1 MLKFKDDNSAKGRG
15 KIGRKA
21 LSVLLSVALCMSLTP
36 FAFATEP
43 EPAPADA
50 AGTES
55 LEIPATPESDATE
68 SVSDVVV
75 LNGNG
80 IQGTG
85 SDVSGNAKSGG
96 TVAGDAEEVPVP
108 ALVMSG
114 DSGAD
119 AASAAPVR
127 KAAARGLISGEQFY
141 VTVVKVVN
149 GQKADSVRLTA
160 KCLQSTGHSGY
171 NHSTNLRSLANQS
184 GFSGYKGYNWS
195 KYTTVPSSYTSGLCP
210 NNNYAS
216 VHYNITGSAPYKA
229 NETLFLFYE
238 DLKTFTLK
246 YNANGGTGA
255 PATQTQKASGSS
267 YSFTVSGTV
276 PTKSG
281 HRFLGWST
289 SAAAT
294 SPSYYAGSSI
304 NVTGTTT
311 LYAVWQKTET
321 KVTLSYDANGGS
333 NAPSAQTVDK
343 GTSVSVK
350 GKGSMNRAGYDFLG
364 WSADAHATVA
374 DWAEGDT
381 MRLNENSTLYAVWKL
396 KPVEK
401 VTLIYDANGGINPPA
416 GRTVDK
422 GTEITVRSKANMTY
436 EGHEFLGWALDA
448 DATEP
453 EIMPGDGITPDENLT
468 LYAVWKK
475 NVTEP
480 GVTMGTFTVVKSF
493 TGLEDGTEPPSV
505 TLTYSAYRTKD
516 GARVG
521 NMELGNINL
530 SKQDGGTYK
539 GVISP
544 TVWNIGTSSG
554 QNNYLPEN
562 ERSRYKNVVEIN
574 EVLSTAAVT
583 GHTHDRFGAKYA
595 ADGRND
601 GPDTV
606 RFVMDGATFQKI
618 LNVKNV
624 YTAVPDPKVTVTWV
638 DGYTDA
644 PIKTET
650 VKKNISDD
658 ELDALYPAEPSRE
671 GYVFD
676 GWGTPTRDGD
686 GNITITAQ
694 WKKDRNGNNVPD
706 EQEYRT
712 VTYTDGTDDATVFA
726 DQVTDKLL
734 DGDATPVFGDGTVPV
749 RNGYVFKGWTPAVS
763 ETVNGSAV
771 YTATWG
777 EDKNGNGTDDA
788 DEERFT
794 VTYTDGAD
802 DDVVFEDQVTTG
814 ILSGMQ
820 TPDFVDEEGNVA
832 VPTRDGYTFNGWNP
846 EVSDTVT
853 GNAVY
858 AAQWTPDVPIPTPEP
873 TPTPG
878 TDEPDPVPI
887 PGPGTPIPTPAPT
900 PNPGTTPGATNN
912 ATNVGTSTAD
922 GGNNANADSTGT
934 TETAIADEPV
944 PMASPEEVSDD
955 PTPLSDGHGRDC
967 WVHWLIILGIIVTL
981 VYFACVIVRRKRFT
995 DVLVGQEDDVIE
1007 AWKNDKEA
1015 TNA

>member
-1 MLKFKDDNSAKGRG
+1 MLKFKNDNGARGGG

-21 LSVLLSVALCMSLTP
+21 FSVLLSVALCMSLTP
-36 FAFATEP
+36 FAFATES
-43 EPAPADA
+43 EPAPADVTGMASSA
-50 AGTES
+50 APASPSSDVTEVS
-55 LEIPATPESDATE
+55 
-68 SVSDVVV
+68 SDVVV
-75 LNGNG
+75 LNGT
-80 IQGTG
+80 QGTG
-85 SDVSGNAKSGG
+85 ADVSDDTKSGG
-96 TVAGDAEEVPVP
+96 EVEGSTEEVSVP

-114 DSGAD
+114 DSGAN

-127 KAAARGLISGEQFY
+127 KAAARGLISGEQFKIN
-141 VTVVKVVN
+141 VVKVVN
-149 GQKADSVRLTA
+149 GQAVSTKNIIS

-171 NHSTNLRSLANQS
+171 NHSTNLYKLAS
-184 GFSGYKGYNWS
+184 AAGFSGYKGYKWS

-229 NETLFLFYE
+229 DETLFLFYE

-267 YSFTVSGTV
+267 YSFTVSGTA

-374 DWAEGDT
+374 DWEEGDT

-401 VTLIYDANGGINPPA
+401 VTLTYDANGGINPPA

-480 GVTMGTFTVVKSF
+480 GVAMGTFTVVKSF

-521 NMELGNINL
+521 NVELGNINL
-530 SKQDGGTYK
+530 SKQDDGTYK

-544 TVWNIGTSSG
+544 TVWSIGTSSG
-554 QNNYLPEN
+554 QNNYLSES
-562 ERSRYKNVVEIN
+562 ERSRYKNVVEVN
-574 EVLSTAAVT
+574 EVLSTAAVA
-583 GHTHDRFGAKYA
+583 GYVHDGFSTKYV
-595 ADGRND
+595 ADGSND
-601 GPDTV
+601 GTGTV
-606 RFVMDGATFQKI
+606 RFVMDGATFQKV
-618 LNVKNV
+618 LNVKNA

-638 DGYTDA
+638 DGYTDT

-694 WKKDRNGNNVPD
+694 WKEDRNGNNVPD

-712 VTYTDGTDDATVFA
+712 VTYTDGADDATVFA
-726 DQVTDKLL
+726 DQVTGKLL
-734 DGDATPVFGDGTVPV
+734 DGDATPVFGDGTAPV

-832 VPTRDGYTFNGWNP
+832 VPARDGYTFDGWDP

-858 AAQWTPDVPIPTPEP
+858 VAQWTPVVPTPTPDPEPVPTPNPEP
-873 TPTPG
+873 TPTP
-878 TDEPDPVPI
+878 DPGNQVP
-887 PGPGTPIPTPAPT
+887 TPNPTPAPSTT
-900 PNPGTTPGATNN
+900 PVTPDGTTGTIPAAT
-912 ATNVGTSTAD
+912 ATAGSD
-922 GGNNANADSTGT
+922 GSTGT
-934 TETAIADEPV
+934 ANDGTAETAIADEPV